1 MKPKRSMSKKLYE
14 IMSQVFSVSVS
25 EINDQ
30 SSPETIERWDSFNG
44 LVLVDELESAF
55 NVKFTVSEITDV
67 QTTADIKRHL
77 RNHGVI
83 LDD

>member
-1 MKPKRSMSKKLYE
+1 MSKKLYE
-14 IMSQVFSVSVS
+14 IISRVFSVPIS

-44 LVLVDELESAF
+44 LVLVDELESIF

>member
-1 MKPKRSMSKKLYE
+1 MSKKLYE
-14 IMSQVFSVSVS
+14 IMSRVFSVPIS

-44 LVLVDELESAF
+44 LVLVDELESTF

>member
-1 MKPKRSMSKKLYE
+1 MSKKLYE
-14 IMSQVFSVSVS
+14 IISRVFSVRIS

-44 LVLVDELESAF
+44 LVLVDELESIF

>member
-1 MKPKRSMSKKLYE
+1 MSKKLYE
-14 IMSQVFSVSVS
+14 IISRVFSVPIS

-55 NVKFTVSEITDV
+55 NIKFTVSEITDV

>member
-1 MKPKRSMSKKLYE
+1 MSKKLYE
-14 IMSQVFSVSVS
+14 IMSRVFSIPIL

-44 LVLVDELESAF
+44 LVLVDELESTF

>member
-1 MKPKRSMSKKLYE
+1 MSKKLYE
-14 IMSQVFSVSVS
+14 IMSRVFSIPIS

-44 LVLVDELESAF
+44 LVLVDELESIF

>member
-1 MKPKRSMSKKLYE
+1 MSR
-14 IMSQVFSVSVS
+14 VFSVPIS

>member
-1 MKPKRSMSKKLYE
+1 MSKKLYE
-14 IMSQVFSVSVS
+14 IMSRVFSIPIS

-30 SSPETIERWDSFNG
+30 SSPVTIERWDSFNG
-44 LVLVDELESAF
+44 LVLVDELESTF